1 MLLKG
6 SPFVDQTK
14 VEDFHELLRV
24 YTDIFTKNVHATRD
38 CTYKHLKTL
47 TENKDLVVLSGD
59 KDSCLVILKRSD
71 YDRKLQSMIDEE
83 ITNGT
88 YAPTTDWTLTDF
100 KKFQDFYVVI
110 SKTNL
115 LIIKI
120 WDSFLINLVGY
131 TLLQKLISSI
141 H

>member
-24 YTDIFTKNVHATRD
+24 YADIFTKNVHATRD

-100 KKFQDFYVVI
+100 KKFQDFCVVI

>member
-100 KKFQDFYVVI
+100 KKFQDFCVVI

>member
-1 MLLKG
+1 MLKG

-14 VEDFHELLRV
+14 VEDFHELLRA
-24 YTDIFTKNVHATRD
+24 YTDIFTKNIHATKD

-47 TENKDLVVLSGD
+47 TENKDLLVSSGD

-100 KKFQDFYVVI
+100 KKFQDFCVVI

>member
-88 YAPTTDWTLTDF
+88 YAPSTDWTLTDF
-100 KKFQDFYVVI
+100 KKFQDFCVVI

>member
-1 MLLKG
+1 M
-6 SPFVDQTK
+6 
-14 VEDFHELLRV
+14 

-100 KKFQDFYVVI
+100 KKFQDFCVVI

>member
-100 KKFQDFYVVI
+100 KKFQDFCVII

>member
-100 KKFQDFYVVI
+100 KKFQYFCVVI

>member
-38 CTYKHLKTL
+38 CTHKHLKTL

-100 KKFQDFYVVI
+100 KKFQDFCVVI

>member
-24 YTDIFTKNVHATRD
+24 YTDIFTKNVHVTRD

-100 KKFQDFYVVI
+100 KKFQDFCVVI

>member
-24 YTDIFTKNVHATRD
+24 YTDIFTRNVHATRD

-100 KKFQDFYVVI
+100 KKFQDFCVVI

>member
-14 VEDFHELLRV
+14 VEDFHELLRA
-24 YTDIFTKNVHATRD
+24 YTDIFTKNIHATKD

-47 TENKDLVVLSGD
+47 TENKDLLVSSGY

-88 YAPTTDWTLTDF
+88 YAPTTDSTLTDF
-100 KKFQDFYVVI
+100 KKFQDFLCRDF
-110 SKTNL
+110 KDKFT
-115 LIIKI
+115 
-120 WDSFLINLVGY
+120 
-131 TLLQKLISSI
+131 